1 MLELKKA
8 MNTLHQK
15 SVEVD
20 ASVEHQFDRHQAR
33 LNRHRGNMEAHQ
45 TVIRE
50 YGDRITALEGERD
63 RLLARLMAAEG
74 ELCVCRKA
82 ASSSGGDGSQDAP
95 FVLEYEDS
103 EYVTPPQT
111 SEQSSGPE
119 ENSTPIPIRMTR

>member
-20 ASVEHQFDRHQAR
+20 TSVEHQFDRHQAQ
-33 LNRHRGNMEAHQ
+33 LNRHRGNIEVHQ

-50 YGDRITALEGERD
+50 YGDRITALESERD

-74 ELCVCRKA
+74 ELCVCCKA
-82 ASSSGGDGSQDAP
+82 LSSSSGDGSQDAP

-103 EYVTPPQT
+103 DYVTPPQT